1 MWSSKRL
8 EPGTIFGCLYY
19 RPSYPSYTGNRVEIR
34 RVCYQD
40 VLVYVPE
47 QRVAHP
53 TFPRPEAAKVMS
65 SLPRSIT
72 LFQTLTAEITCLSE
86 QQIDAMRTATF
97 VGMTADEKHELEQ
110 RRARIRELVQELEVL
125 TSQKAA

>member
-1 MWSSKRL
+1 
-8 EPGTIFGCLYY
+8 
-19 RPSYPSYTGNRVEIR
+19 
-34 RVCYQD
+34 
-40 VLVYVPE
+40 
-47 QRVAHP
+47 
-53 TFPRPEAAKVMS
+53 MS

-72 LFQTLTAEITCLSE
+72 LFQALTAEITCLSE